1 MQLTSDYEKMKQL
14 FQKELRLDKNFDLVY
29 REIHLIHSSCSLYFV
44 DGFVKDDIMEKI
56 IEFLFSLSDKL
67 FREIKDLNELKN
79 YIIPYVEVSYSSD
92 KKMIFTEILSGAIG
106 LLIEGYTGCILI
118 DAREYPVRSMS
129 EPEDDRVLR
138 GSRDGFVETLI
149 FNTALIRRRIRD
161 EHLCVESVK
170 KGNISNS
177 DIALVYLENK
187 VDKEALQQVKDK
199 LEKIDVE
206 ALTMAQES
214 LSETLVQHKWY
225 NPFPKVRYSERP
237 DVAASTILEG
247 NFVLMIDNSSSALLM
262 PTVFF
267 DFIQEAQD
275 FYLPPV
281 TGTYLRMIRLI
292 VFMSTLFITPLWYLI
307 IKNPSFVPESM
318 HFLFLQDN
326 IHVPIIIQFL
336 ILEIGIDAIKLA
348 SLNTP
353 SALNGSFSIIGAL
366 ILGDFAVQTGW
377 FNPEVIVYMSYVA
390 LANFT
395 QTSYELGYAV
405 KFSRIILLINIA
417 LLNIWGFILGL
428 VILGYMLYENKTI
441 TGISYL
447 YPLIPWNTKKM
458 KRVFSRKKLK

>member
-1 MQLTSDYEKMKQL
+1 MQLTSDYKRMKHL

-29 REIHLIHSSCSLYFV
+29 REIKLNHISCSFYFV

-56 IEFLFSLSDKL
+56 LQFLFSLKSEV
-67 FREIKDLNELKN
+67 FEMTKDLNVLKDK
-79 YIIPYVEVSYSSD
+79 IIPYVEVSFALN
-92 KKMIFTEILSGAIG
+92 KNKVFTEILSGAIG
-106 LLIEGYTGCILI
+106 LLIEGYEGCILI

-161 EHLCVESVK
+161 EHLCVESIK
-170 KGNISNS
+170 KGKVSKS
-177 DIALVYLENK
+177 DIAIVYLEDK
-187 VDKEALQQVKDK
+187 VDLDALNNVKEK
-199 LEKIDVE
+199 LKEIDVD
-206 ALTMAQES
+206 ALTMGQES
-214 LSETLVQHKWY
+214 LSEALVKQKWY
-225 NPFPKVRYSERP
+225 NPFPKVRYTERP
-237 DVAASTILEG
+237 DVAASSILEG
-247 NFVLMIDNSSSALLM
+247 DFVLMIDNSASVLLM

-281 TGTYLRMIRLI
+281 TGTYLRILRII
-292 VFMSTLFITPLWYLI
+292 VFISTLFITPLWYLI
-307 IKNPSFVPESM
+307 VKNPELVPEGL
-318 HFLFLQDN
+318 HFLLIQDE
-326 IHVPIIIQFL
+326 IHVPIIIQFM
-336 ILEIGIDAIKLA
+336 ILEIGIDALKLA

-366 ILGDFAVQTGW
+366 ILGDFAIQTGW

-405 KFSRIILLINIA
+405 KFSRILL
-417 LLNIWGFILGL
+417 LLNIAFMNVWGFLIGL
-428 VILGYMLYENKTI
+428 IMVGYLLYENKTI
-441 TGISYL
+441 TGVSYL
-447 YPLIPWNTKKM
+447 YPLIPFNLKDLKHIFT
-458 KRVFSRKKLK
+458 RKKLK